1 MLCYSDH
8 RKEGS
13 GRSDRRSSNLRPGLD
28 SILAEV
34 TKSRG
39 GGKGSKRSSSTAP
52 VTVDVDDVEPIDVEL
67 FSSRPSPPPP
77 AAARPEVRS
86 VYSTCESKAF
96 SKEGPKFEF

>member
-13 GRSDRRSSNLRPGLD
+13 GRSDRKSSNLRPGLD

-39 GGKGSKRSSSTAP
+39 GGKGSKRASSA
-52 VTVDVDDVEPIDVEL
+52 VTVDVDVDEVEPIDVEL
-67 FSSRPSPPPP
+67 FSSRPSPPPT
-77 AAARPEVRS
+77 AAARPEVFT
-86 VYSTCESKAF
+86 YSACERKLF
-96 SKEGPKFEF
+96 